1 MVVFKKKAAGASL
14 VVQWLRLHTSTAG
27 ATGSTGSI
35 CDWRTKIL
43 LACAAQPKKMEKKE
57 KKRKRL
63 LSGGWFREFQ

>member
-27 ATGSTGSI
+27 ATGSI

-63 LSGGWFREFQ
+63 LSGGRFREFQ